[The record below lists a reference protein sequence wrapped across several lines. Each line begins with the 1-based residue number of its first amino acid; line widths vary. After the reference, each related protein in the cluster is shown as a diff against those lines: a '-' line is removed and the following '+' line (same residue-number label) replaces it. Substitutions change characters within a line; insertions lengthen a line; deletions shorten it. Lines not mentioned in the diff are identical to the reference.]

1 MTVQSRKAFK
11 LFKSLDRD
19 QIQFVLDKKMEGK
32 NTVDE
37 WLNILSSVAQMD
49 TYGDDARDKSGNLAI
64 TFGIFMVFTI
74 VLTISKPI
82 LFFFPIGFT
91 FLFLYFLL
99 TYIRLSRIDVGN
111 HLRLFIV
118 PLLET
123 IKDSLDP
130 DTKIFLKM
138 DFSMPVKK
146 ANLIQHQEHERI
158 GTITKY
164 RLNWMNG
171 EIEMKFGQKLKW
183 DITDEVKE
191 MLGKIEDKATKM
203 KLNAEYDVS
212 HLLNFYF
219 FAPKGIFNP
228 IDASDKSVIEQ
239 DEYYVFNI
247 QKKDTSKSLQE
258 GMEKEV
264 FLEALDEANSKFN
277 RIEL

>member
-1 MTVQSRKAFK
+1 
-11 LFKSLDRD
+11 
-19 QIQFVLDKKMEGK
+19 
-32 NTVDE
+32 
-37 WLNILSSVAQMD
+37 
-49 TYGDDARDKSGNLAI
+49 
-64 TFGIFMVFTI
+64 
-74 VLTISKPI
+74 
-82 LFFFPIGFT
+82 
-91 FLFLYFLL
+91 
-99 TYIRLSRIDVGN
+99 
-111 HLRLFIV
+111 
-118 PLLET
+118 
-123 IKDSLDP
+123 
-130 DTKIFLKM
+130 
-138 DFSMPVKK
+138 
-146 ANLIQHQEHERI
+146 
-158 GTITKY
+158 
-164 RLNWMNG
+164 
-171 EIEMKFGQKLKW
+171 
-183 DITDEVKE
+183 